1 MTVKD
6 ILYSV
11 CNDREMSFSQAA
23 ENIGVSKGSLGNQM
37 RHENGMKMK
46 LETVIRDFGMLECEV
61 YVIDAQTG
69 AEYILDGDDDE
80 VELFTAHCTDGE
92 W

>member
-11 CNDREMSFSQAA
+11 CNDRAMSMSQAA

-37 RHENGMKMK
+37 RNDDGMRM
-46 LETVIRDFGMLECEV
+46 LLRTVINHFGMLECEI
-61 YVIDAQTG
+61 YVVDSITG
-69 AEYILDGDDDE
+69 SEYILDGDDEE
-80 VELFTAHCTDGE
+80 VELFTAHRMDNS